1 MAVTGRT
8 MMLHAPSHPKSWY
21 IEYIEYQHMGGV
33 GQFYDTL

>member
-8 MMLHAPSHPKSWY
+8 MMLHVPSHPESW
-21 IEYIEYQHMGGV
+21 YIEYQHMGGV